1 MYGYSNI
8 KQDLRASEYPSILES
23 FIEIINEY
31 AMINDPS
38 TNPGVVILK
47 QQPTS
52 DLYHQAV
59 QQEVTLDHIYPI
71 LTTLHAQ
78 YKGYKNARGLIGALS
93 SIAWNNTSD
102 KTFELISY
110 RKQQKW
116 GTKRDISSES
126 VMLLDKT
133 FPTTFDNFDYI
144 NNHNRLV
151 PNSPCPVLFG
161 IRGESPQDLI
171 TSLPMIISETIDS
184 WLLFETNQATDD
196 HLQEKQISE
205 IRPFE
210 SVIIKGIVKQN
221 PVTIPGGHVIF
232 SIKDVTGEI
241 DCAVYEPT
249 KELRY
254 VVRRLYQGDKVKVYG
269 GIRDHPL
276 TINVEKLQIIRLVK
290 VMEKKENP
298 ICPVCKKHMKSKGT
312 NQGFKCKRCGKHT
325 ESAPLKEKQRLL
337 TIGFFEA
344 PICAR
349 RHLSKPLKRMK

>member
-1 MYGYSNI
+1 MYGYSNL
-8 KQDLRASEYPSILES
+8 KQDLRESEYPSVIES
-23 FIEIINEY
+23 LIEIINNY
-31 AMINDPS
+31 AMIDDPS
-38 TNPGVVILK
+38 TNPGIVTLR

-52 DLYHQAV
+52 NLYHQAV
-59 QQEVTLDHIYPI
+59 KQLVTLDQIYPI

-93 SIAWNNTSD
+93 SISWKNTSD

-110 RKQQKW
+110 RKQKKW

-126 VMLLDKT
+126 VMILDKT
-133 FPTTFDNFDYI
+133 FPTTFDNYDYI
-144 NNHNRLV
+144 NRHNRLV

-161 IRGESPQDLI
+161 IRGDSPQDLI
-171 TSLPMIISETIDS
+171 KSLSIIVSEDIDS

-205 IRPFE
+205 IHPFE
-210 SVIIKGIVKQN
+210 SIIIKGAVKQN

-232 SIKDVTGEI
+232 TIEDSTGEI

-249 KELRY
+249 KELRN
-254 VVRRLYQGDKVKVYG
+254 VVRNLYQGDELKVYG

-276 TINVEKLQIIRLVK
+276 TINIEKLQIMNLVK
-290 VMEKKENP
+290 VMEKRENP
-298 ICPVCKKHMKSKGT
+298 ICPICKKHMKSKGT

-325 ESAPLKEKQRLL
+325 ESALLKEKKRFL

-344 PICAR
+344 PVCAR